1 MLSKLGRGGLRV
13 AEEVRAAVS
22 AGGAV
27 VALESTIFTSG
38 MPRPINVDTALE
50 AERIVRS
57 RGAVPATVGMLAGR
71 LVVGLSQAEIAALGG
86 DDYAIKCSTRDLPT
100 AMARRLN
107 GGTTVSATLVAARLA
122 GVPVFVT
129 GGIGG
134 VHRHGQDS
142 MDVSADLV
150 QLGRT
155 PIMTVCAGVKAFL
168 DVGRTLEA
176 LETQGVGVAT
186 LLLGDDAKQPGKK
199 EEVEF
204 PAFYTPS
211 SGHKSPCTLHSVA
224 ECARVLAGVRS
235 LDGPGFLL
243 AVPIAREFS
252 EFSSTVDAAIRD
264 ALDEAGRL
272 GIRGRAITPFLLDRI
287 ARLTDGASLR
297 ANVALVKRNADV
309 GAQIAKAFSELQDAA
324 AATGKNFADAGV
336 SSRAAPRRTS
346 GRAVV
351 IGGCNLDLTARLKD
365 AAATADSG
373 FPTEAT
379 HSGRVVIT
387 CGGVGRN
394 IADALARCGHQ
405 PVLLSALGRD
415 QAAELHRRLCPH
427 LDWSWVRTA
436 ATPRTTTP
444 GSDAANDAD
453 EARSAAYALS
463 LRADGSLLFG
473 VADMDIHGTIDPDY
487 LEASDSAG
495 AFDNAEIVCCDAN
508 CPTETVAAARRLAR
522 RRGAEFW
529 FEPTDTHKAA
539 KLLPDWGEKSS
550 EEPPLP
556 LCDWATPNLHEL
568 AALHRLVSGGSAMS
582 FDSSNL
588 LSVLAACRRLLAEGV
603 AGSLA
608 VKLGPAGLLLVPGQ
622 TDRLWAGQGPL
633 HCSAPA
639 TPPGGIVSVSGAGDS
654 LVAGLLT
661 ARLSGRASLAES
673 GIFAS
678 LCARASLLGFE
689 AVSSRLSAAASD
701 SQLWREVTVSRLCD

>member
-86 DDYAIKCSTRDLPT
+86 DDYAIKPADGDGQATQRW
-100 AMARRLN
+100 
-107 GGTTVSATLVAARLA
+107 TTVSATLVAARLA

-168 DVGRTLEA
+168 DVGRTLEV

-324 AATGKNFADAGV
+324 AATGK
-336 SSRAAPRRTS
+336 
-346 GRAVV
+346 
-351 IGGCNLDLTARLKD
+351 K
-365 AAATADSG
+365 
-373 FPTEAT
+373 
-379 HSGRVVIT
+379 
-387 CGGVGRN
+387 
-394 IADALARCGHQ
+394 
-405 PVLLSALGRD
+405 
-415 QAAELHRRLCPH
+415 
-427 LDWSWVRTA
+427 
-436 ATPRTTTP
+436 
-444 GSDAANDAD
+444 
-453 EARSAAYALS
+453 
-463 LRADGSLLFG
+463 
-473 VADMDIHGTIDPDY
+473 
-487 LEASDSAG
+487 
-495 AFDNAEIVCCDAN
+495 
-508 CPTETVAAARRLAR
+508 
-522 RRGAEFW
+522 
-529 FEPTDTHKAA
+529 
-539 KLLPDWGEKSS
+539 
-550 EEPPLP
+550 
-556 LCDWATPNLHEL
+556 
-568 AALHRLVSGGSAMS
+568 
-582 FDSSNL
+582 
-588 LSVLAACRRLLAEGV
+588 
-603 AGSLA
+603 
-608 VKLGPAGLLLVPGQ
+608 
-622 TDRLWAGQGPL
+622 
-633 HCSAPA
+633 
-639 TPPGGIVSVSGAGDS
+639 
-654 LVAGLLT
+654 
-661 ARLSGRASLAES
+661 
-673 GIFAS
+673 
-678 LCARASLLGFE
+678 
-689 AVSSRLSAAASD
+689 
-701 SQLWREVTVSRLCD
+701 

>member
-129 GGIGG
+129 GALAE
-134 VHRHGQDS
+134 HGQDS

-324 AATGKNFADAGV
+324 AATGK
-336 SSRAAPRRTS
+336 
-346 GRAVV
+346 
-351 IGGCNLDLTARLKD
+351 K
-365 AAATADSG
+365 
-373 FPTEAT
+373 
-379 HSGRVVIT
+379 
-387 CGGVGRN
+387 
-394 IADALARCGHQ
+394 
-405 PVLLSALGRD
+405 
-415 QAAELHRRLCPH
+415 
-427 LDWSWVRTA
+427 
-436 ATPRTTTP
+436 
-444 GSDAANDAD
+444 
-453 EARSAAYALS
+453 
-463 LRADGSLLFG
+463 
-473 VADMDIHGTIDPDY
+473 
-487 LEASDSAG
+487 
-495 AFDNAEIVCCDAN
+495 
-508 CPTETVAAARRLAR
+508 
-522 RRGAEFW
+522 
-529 FEPTDTHKAA
+529 
-539 KLLPDWGEKSS
+539 
-550 EEPPLP
+550 
-556 LCDWATPNLHEL
+556 
-568 AALHRLVSGGSAMS
+568 
-582 FDSSNL
+582 
-588 LSVLAACRRLLAEGV
+588 
-603 AGSLA
+603 
-608 VKLGPAGLLLVPGQ
+608 
-622 TDRLWAGQGPL
+622 
-633 HCSAPA
+633 
-639 TPPGGIVSVSGAGDS
+639 
-654 LVAGLLT
+654 
-661 ARLSGRASLAES
+661 
-673 GIFAS
+673 
-678 LCARASLLGFE
+678 
-689 AVSSRLSAAASD
+689 
-701 SQLWREVTVSRLCD
+701 

>member
-168 DVGRTLEA
+168 DVGRTLEV

-336 SSRAAPRRTS
+336 SSRVAPRRTS

-444 GSDAANDAD
+444 GSDAADDAD